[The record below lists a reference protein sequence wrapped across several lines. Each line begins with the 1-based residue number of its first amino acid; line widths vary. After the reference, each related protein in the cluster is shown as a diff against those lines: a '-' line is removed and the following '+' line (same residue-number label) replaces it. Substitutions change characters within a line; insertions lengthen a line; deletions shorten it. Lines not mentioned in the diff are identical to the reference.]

1 MSLNPWSALRIAALL
16 VLATGCAWG
25 AGQYLDARSFQKR
38 NADAIAFCGSLT
50 PGMPV
55 GEAESRAYAVNGAV
69 VAPVNGNLVVRIPGQ
84 SLCYVEIVDDR
95 VRSAAV
101 ARSG

>member
-25 AGQYLDARSFQKR
+25 AAQYLDARSFQRR

-55 GEAESRAYAVNGAV
+55 SQAESRAHAVNGAV
-69 VAPVNGNLVVRIPGQ
+69 VAPVNGNLAVRIPGQ
-84 SLCYVEIVDDR
+84 SLCFVEIVDGR
-95 VRSAAV
+95 VRLAAV
-101 ARSG
+101 SRNG